1 MRTVCCWNTMMR
13 ARDRSAPLAQLPDD
27 RMVVLGL
34 VSTKRPALEDAEI
47 LVSRINE
54 AARYVDKDR
63 LALSPQCG
71 FSTSI
76 IGNELTIADQDAK
89 LRLVAETARRV
100 WS

>member
-1 MRTVCCWNTMMR
+1 MTAWPSTIHRV
-13 ARDRSAPLAQLPDD
+13 
-27 RMVVLGL
+27 VVLGL
-34 VSTKRPALEDAEI
+34 VSTKRPALEDPA
-47 LVSRINE
+47 LLSSRIDE

-76 IGNELTIADQDAK
+76 IGNELTIEDQAAK

-100 WS
+100 WG